1 MYGTALKYSTVKV
14 ESVSEYF
21 LDLVKL
27 AISDDSTESIIFET
41 INLYTVEWF
50 VWQSDLFLSTLNPV
64 TTKCKP
70 KRSVSPQ
77 NILSNIC

>member
-21 LDLVKL
+21 LDLVQL
-27 AISDDSTESIIFET
+27 AIYDDSTEAIISET

-50 VWQSDLFLSTLNPV
+50 VWQSDLFLSTLI
-64 TTKCKP
+64 
-70 KRSVSPQ
+70 Q
-77 NILSNIC
+77 